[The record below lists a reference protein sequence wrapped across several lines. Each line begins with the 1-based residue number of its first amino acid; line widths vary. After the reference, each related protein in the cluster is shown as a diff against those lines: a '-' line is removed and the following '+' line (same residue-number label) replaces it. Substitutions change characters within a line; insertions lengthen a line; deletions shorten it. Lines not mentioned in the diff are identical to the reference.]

1 MIIIDKP
8 YVSNFLIET
17 IRKNKLP
24 VLENEYSSMYR
35 NEITP
40 YLLVE
45 EDFKLRYLESNNPK
59 IYSSSENS
67 IGWILAGVQFSDLA
81 KKINLFKNKINF
93 RALTSKLYPDFYFRE
108 VQMANLDDVSFEE
121 LPLPFIIKPS
131 TGFFSMGVYKVDSEV
146 EWEQTK
152 KNILIEMKK
161 VAHLYP
167 TDVLDP
173 NSFIIEQCVEGEEF
187 AFDAYYDESGNPVLL
202 NAFKHYFA
210 SENDVSDRVYYTS
223 KSIIEDYFQIFT
235 DFLSEIGA
243 LAKVRNFPVH
253 VEVRINQEGK
263 LMPIEINALRF
274 GGWCTTADMTS
285 YAFGFNPYEYFLKGQ
300 KPDWKSVLSKI
311 NDSLYSIIVLD
322 NSTGYD
328 GEMIKTF
335 DYDLLCSGFA
345 NLLELR
351 KVDYNEYPVFGFV
364 FAEIKRDAF
373 AEIEQISVSDLREYT
388 ILCDDD

>member
-67 IGWILAGVQFSDLA
+67 IGWILASVQFSDLA

-167 TDVLDP
+167 TEVLDP
-173 NSFIIEQCVEGEEF
+173 NSFIIEQCVSREK
-187 AFDAYYDESGNPVLL
+187 NLL
-202 NAFKHYFA
+202 
-210 SENDVSDRVYYTS
+210 
-223 KSIIEDYFQIFT
+223 
-235 DFLSEIGA
+235 
-243 LAKVRNFPVH
+243 
-253 VEVRINQEGK
+253 
-263 LMPIEINALRF
+263 LMPITMNLEIRF
-274 GGWCTTADMTS
+274 
-285 YAFGFNPYEYFLKGQ
+285 F
-300 KPDWKSVLSKI
+300 
-311 NDSLYSIIVLD
+311 
-322 NSTGYD
+322 
-328 GEMIKTF
+328 
-335 DYDLLCSGFA
+335 
-345 NLLELR
+345 
-351 KVDYNEYPVFGFV
+351 
-364 FAEIKRDAF
+364 
-373 AEIEQISVSDLREYT
+373 
-388 ILCDDD
+388 

>member
-1 MIIIDKP
+1 
-8 YVSNFLIET
+8 
-17 IRKNKLP
+17 
-24 VLENEYSSMYR
+24 MYR

-67 IGWILAGVQFSDLA
+67 IGWILASVQFSDLA

-351 KVDYNEYPVFGFV
+351 KVDYKEYPVFGFI

-373 AEIEQISVSDLREYT
+373 A
-388 ILCDDD
+388 

>member
-67 IGWILAGVQFSDLA
+67 IGWILASVQFSDLA

-351 KVDYNEYPVFGFV
+351 KVDYKEYPVFGFI

>member
-24 VLENEYSSMYR
+24 VLENEYSRMYR
-35 NEITP
+35 NEIAP
-40 YLLVE
+40 YLLAE
-45 EDFKLRYLESNNPK
+45 EDFKSRYLESKNPK
-59 IYSSSENS
+59 LYTASENS
-67 IGWILAGVQFSDLA
+67 IGWILVNVEFSDLA
-81 KKINLFKNKINF
+81 EKVNLFKNKIKF
-93 RALTSKLYPDFYFRE
+93 RALTSKLYPDFYFKE
-108 VQMANLDDVSFEE
+108 VQTADLDGVSFQE

-131 TGFFSMGVYKVDSEV
+131 TGFFSMGVYKVDSEA

-152 KNILIEMKK
+152 KDIWIEMKK

-167 TDVLDP
+167 TEVLNP
-173 NSFIIEQCVEGEEF
+173 NSFIIEQYVEGEEF
-187 AFDAYYDESGNPVLL
+187 AFDAYYDEFGNPVLL
-202 NAFKHYFA
+202 NAFKHYFT

-223 KSIIEDYFQIFT
+223 KRIIEEYSPIFT
-235 DFLSEIGA
+235 EFLSEIGA
-243 LAKVRNFPVH
+243 LTKATNFPVH
-253 VEVRINQEGK
+253 VEVRINQDGH
-263 LMPIEINALRF
+263 LLPIEINALRF

-285 YAFGFNPYEYFLKGQ
+285 HALGFNPYEYFLKGQ
-300 KPDWKSVLSKI
+300 KPDWKSILSKT

-322 NSTGYD
+322 NSTGQE
-328 GEMIKTF
+328 GKMIKAF

-351 KVDYNEYPVFGFV
+351 KVDYKEYPVFGFI

-373 AEIEQISVSDLREYT
+373 AEIEKISVSNLREYT
-388 ILCDDD
+388 ILHDEG